1 MLDVKR
7 KILTGAVVALSVV
20 SFSPE
25 LPSLSCFSQ
34 AVPKTVYA
42 ATSGSA
48 SDIISEITGNGNKG
62 DKSDSPLDKDNE
74 DTKYRSVTGI
84 HLINNLCQNSD
95 YKLTKDKYKKI
106 KSKINPSSKTVED
119 YNTEDTRQNLI
130 DTDSTTSYLIS
141 NNIISRFENFRYKNG
156 KINFSTDPLVMPS
169 DTNYTSKIYRKS
181 DLYVA
186 LYKAVYGV
194 IDSKP
199 VVFNLPS
206 MRKVNGSNS
215 VVSDVVNYKGKE
227 GTASFAEGDYW
238 AYVSPNVYE
247 QYLAKLLDKGLIDES
262 ELIQDNNHTF
272 VSEYRKLSKKSVK
285 PAWYNDG
292 TVAYAGK
299 NNKALGKSFTYNS
312 KCKLKH
318 KKYNYFVDE
327 QIDEMEA
334 LSIIEDFMRLTEKN
348 MTKTEANI
356 ITYKYGANA
365 LSGLAEKDTDTVS
378 FLVAKGVLNFEDE
391 DFPNYYSTFS
401 TDSAYDLIYRFANKD
416 ARYDFSKVAL
426 TDEES
431 FWAKKGFSQNTL
443 SVVRTTTVPTVET
456 VESGITYKDIVES
469 NNPDEDTTD
478 LEENDGWKTIGKI
491 KQRLEAALGSFS
503 PVKSAYALKA
513 TTYNNYKV
521 VKLFDNKMK
530 YTYND
535 VALEQL
541 SESSPDVE
549 KIEKTNDYTRITF
562 VVKARSS
569 EDAVSAVDGKI
580 SCELST
586 EGTEVPCFTSIEN
599 SNGKVTNMIS
609 QKSIEQLFPEISV
622 VHDKL
627 LENTNTGCEAML
639 MGDSGYAIVGT
650 KVIVSDDLIV
660 HDAGDDVY
668 YNLEIITSL
677 LTNAYLKELDKKIG
691 NQITSLYISDSS
703 LNESRYK
710 VYSDSTLLNKTDVIQ
725 LKVKNNSGA
734 EKSTK
739 FFNMDSM
746 CRGMNTASRV
756 FKLKDSQGRD
766 ASVTVIVDL
775 DFVVPSSTAF
785 ADGKLSTNLLN
796 GPLTANNIAAAYF
809 NRPSDSE
816 PDLQN
821 WWDSNIGCSNALY
834 NFLYGTN
841 GIVYVES
848 GYLAPS
854 MTILKSSDA
863 ITDKQVSQI
872 FKNFRLYD
880 INGISYKKFFG
891 NDLDKFWEFYFDA
904 NANTGLTNLSK
915 TLAKDSRKFQQI
927 VGTSSTSGINYQGKF
942 FITNANTIY
951 RSLDNADDVVTK
963 NLKIDH
969 SSKRIDL
976 TTKTTSDSTTQP
988 SVGDKIQ
995 YEYSDG
1001 NKNKK
1006 TTTWTYCGIKDGYY
1020 VLMPDINLMKNASS
1034 TWKKGSPVLQ
1044 TAGGSAYTISSLATD
1059 NTIQYYLKQFYK
1071 VSFPDIWDKIDVSGY
1086 TTKTASSKL
1095 WKVNASMFGDNGF
1108 SQGRDQQYYL
1118 SGGKV
1123 YSRQIVSKDG
1133 KRVNTLAE
1141 VSHPSDDMNVAAVP
1155 IAYIPT
1161 GDISVTTSSS
1171 GNNIVFKANAG
1182 YKGTALHYGNVFLK
1196 NINQS
1201 VIDYS
1206 VYKSMKTKKI
1216 NELND
1221 NDTIYIGTT
1230 LFCKKGEY
1238 FISSPITSDELVAT
1252 AKDAGT
1258 TSIKGQAVGIFMGL
1272 KVQVDGAER
1281 NLSDYVIDADTG
1293 TLFNEGNGENGI
1305 VYKQGGTVKV
1315 WKDNTAQ
1322 GTEIAAKQI
1331 CIKVKFDDNLL
1342 CRPINDKGNAYTLLY
1357 ANTYL
1362 GSESLGNLPFL
1373 SEKLDYDRFSNVN
1386 ATLSMSKFNL
1396 SEFAKVAKK
1405 EFLKRFRDR
1414 FFDDSRGLIYN
1425 IIIALASYLT
1435 VISWLVYGILR
1446 YGIGRHLL
1454 EMIANPTRMQS
1465 FRGIDLIKVFT
1476 LGIYNLDTEP
1486 TLARFFTTSLIN
1498 VAIIYVVMFVLPH

>member
-1 MLDVKR
+1 MLNIR
-7 KILTGAVVALSVV
+7 KKVLIGTVMALSVV

-25 LPSLSCFSQ
+25 LPSLGHFSPGIPS
-34 AVPKTVYA
+34 VVYA
-42 ATSGSA
+42 ANSGSA
-48 SDIISEITGNGNKG
+48 SDIISEITGG
-62 DKSDSPLDKDNE
+62 DSDNDDTLTKDDDE
-74 DTKYRSVTGI
+74 GKYRSVTGI

-95 YKLTKDKYKKI
+95 YKLTKDQYNKI
-106 KSKINPSSKTVED
+106 KTKINPSSKTVED
-119 YNTEDTRQNLI
+119 YNPEDTRQNLI

-141 NNIISRFENFRYKNG
+141 NNVISRFESFSYKNG
-156 KINFSTDPLVMPS
+156 KVTFRADPLVMPT

-194 IDSKP
+194 LDSKP

-206 MRKVNGSNS
+206 IRTVNGSNS

-272 VSEYRKLSKKSVK
+272 VSEYKKLSKKSVK

-378 FLVAKGVLNFEDE
+378 FLVAKGILNFEDE

-416 ARYDFSKVAL
+416 ARYDFSKVTL

-431 FWAKKGFSQNTL
+431 FWAKKGFSQNKL
-443 SVVRTTTVPTVET
+443 NVIRTTTVPTVET
-456 VESGITYKDIVES
+456 VESGVTYKDIVES
-469 NNPDEDTTD
+469 NNPDEDTED
-478 LEENDGWKTIGKI
+478 LEENDGWKTIGKV
-491 KQRLEAALGSFS
+491 KQRLEAALLHLS
-503 PVKSAYALKA
+503 PVKQAYALKA
-513 TTYNNYKV
+513 NTYENYKV
-521 VKLFDNKMK
+521 VKLFDNKMN

-535 VALEQL
+535 VALAQL

-549 KIEKTNDYTRITF
+549 KIEKTGDYTKITF
-562 VVKARSS
+562 VIKARSS
-569 EDAVSAVDGKI
+569 DDAVSAVDGKI

-586 EGTEVPCFTSIEN
+586 EGTEVPCFTSVEN

-609 QKSIEQLFPEISV
+609 KKSIQQLFPEISII
-622 VHDKL
+622 HDKL
-627 LENTNTGCEAML
+627 LENTNTGCEALL
-639 MGDSGYAIVGT
+639 MGESGYAIVGT

-668 YNLEIITSL
+668 YNLELITSL
-677 LTNAYLKELDKKIG
+677 LTNSYLKELDKKIG
-691 NQITSLYISDSS
+691 NQITSLYISDSN

-725 LKVKNNSGA
+725 LKVKNANGT

-739 FFNMDSM
+739 FYNMDSM
-746 CRGMNTASRV
+746 NRGMNSASRT
-756 FKLKDSQGRD
+756 FKIKDSQGRD
-766 ASVTVIVDL
+766 ASITVVVDL
-775 DFVVPSSTAF
+775 DFVVPSGTAF
-785 ADGKLSTNLLN
+785 ADSKLSTNLLN
-796 GPLTANNIAAAYF
+796 GPLTANNISATYF
-809 NRPSDSE
+809 SRPSDSE

-821 WWDSNIGCSNALY
+821 WWDSNLGCSNALY

-854 MTILKSSDA
+854 LTILRSSDA
-863 ITDKQVSQI
+863 ITDKQVSQV
-872 FKNFRLYD
+872 FKNFKLYD

-891 NDLDKFWEFYFDA
+891 SDLDKFWEFYYDA

-915 TLAKDSRKFQQI
+915 TLAKESRSFQQI
-927 VGTSSTSGINYQGKF
+927 TGTSSTSGINYQGKF
-942 FITNANTIY
+942 FVTNANTIY
-951 RSLDNADDVVTK
+951 RSLDNADDVITK
-963 NLKIDH
+963 NLKVNH
-969 SSKRIDL
+969 GSKRIDL
-976 TTKTTSDSTTQP
+976 TTQTQGEN
-988 SVGDKIQ
+988 SVSPQTGDKIQ
-995 YEYSDG
+995 YEYTDN

-1006 TTTWTYCGIKDGYY
+1006 TTTWTYCGIEDGYY
-1020 VLMPDINLMKNASS
+1020 VLEPDIDLMKNASS
-1034 TWKKGSPVLQ
+1034 DWKKGTPVLQ
-1044 TAGGSAYTISSLATD
+1044 TAGGSSYTISTLATD
-1059 NTIQYYLKQFYK
+1059 NTIQYYLKQFYM
-1071 VSFPDIWDKIDVSGY
+1071 VGFPDIWDKIDVSSY
-1086 TTKTASSKL
+1086 TSKTASSKL
-1095 WKVNASMFGDNGF
+1095 WKANATMFGDNGF

-1123 YSRQIVSKDG
+1123 YSRQIISKDG

-1141 VSHPSDDMNVAAVP
+1141 VSRPSDDMNVAAIPV
-1155 IAYIPT
+1155 AYVPT
-1161 GDISVTTSSS
+1161 GDISITSSTS
-1171 GNNIVFKANAG
+1171 GNNVVFKATAG

-1230 LFCKKGEY
+1230 LFCKKGDY
-1238 FISSPITSDELVAT
+1238 FVSSPITNDQLVAT
-1252 AKDAGT
+1252 AKAAGT

-1272 KVQVDGAER
+1272 KVRVDGSER
-1281 NLSDYVIDADTG
+1281 NLSEYVIDADTG
-1293 TLFNEGNGENGI
+1293 TLYNEGNGEDGI
-1305 VYKQGGTVKV
+1305 VYKQGGTVNV
-1315 WKDNTAQ
+1315 WKDNKAQ
-1322 GTEIAAKQI
+1322 GTEVSAKQI
-1331 CIKVKFDDNLL
+1331 CIKVKFDDNLM

-1373 SEKLDYDRFSNVN
+1373 SEKLDYNRFSNVN

-1425 IIIALASYLT
+1425 IILALASYLT
-1435 VISWLVYGILR
+1435 VMSWLVYGVLR

-1476 LGIYNLDTEP
+1476 FGIYSLDTEP

-1498 VAIIYVVMFVLPH
+1498 VAIIYVVVFVLPH